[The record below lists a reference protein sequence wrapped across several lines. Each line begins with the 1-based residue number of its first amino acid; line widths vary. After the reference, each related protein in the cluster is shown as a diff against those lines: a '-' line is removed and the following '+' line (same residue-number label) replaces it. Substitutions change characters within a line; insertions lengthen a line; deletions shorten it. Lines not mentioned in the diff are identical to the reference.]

1 MANVSAY
8 DRTEDT
14 ARGFIHGVRTGTPIA
29 AGYIP
34 SAIACGILANS
45 AGLLPSEGLFMS
57 FIVFA
62 GASQFV
68 ALNLIMTGAAFPEI
82 ILATAVLNARHV
94 MFASSIARRLPPG
107 VSAPQ
112 KAWIGFEITDESFSV
127 ASAQR
132 ERRLAPEFLMGL
144 NIVGH
149 VTWVGGTFMGFLG
162 AAALPPVVQKS
173 MGIAIY
179 ALFIGLLAPMVR
191 KNRVGLT
198 VAAAAMALSA
208 LIKWTPLF
216 AGINYGL
223 MIMLATG
230 LAALLGAYLI
240 CKVREAS

>member
-1 MANVSAY
+1 MTDVPAY
-8 DRTEDT
+8 DKTQDT
-14 ARGFIHGVRTGTPIA
+14 ARGFINGVKTGTPIA

-34 SAIACGILANS
+34 SAVACGILANS
-45 AGLLPSEGLFMS
+45 AGLLPMEGLFMS

-94 MFASSIARRLPPG
+94 MFASSIARRLRPG
-107 VSAPQ
+107 VSALQ

-127 ASAQR
+127 ASAQK
-132 ERRLAPEFLMGL
+132 ERYFAPEFLMGL

-149 VTWVGGTFMGFLG
+149 VTWVTGTFMGYLG
-162 AAALPPVVQKS
+162 AAALPPGVQKS

-179 ALFIGLLAPMVR
+179 ALFIGLLVPMVR
-191 KNRVGLT
+191 KNRVGLAVT
-198 VAAAAMALSA
+198 AAAMALSA
-208 LIKWTPLF
+208 FIKWTPLF
-216 AGINYGL
+216 SGINSGL

-230 LAALLGAYLI
+230 LAALLGAYL
-240 CKVREAS
+240 RRPGSPAR

>member
-1 MANVSAY
+1 MTDIPKY
-8 DRTEDT
+8 DNTKDT
-14 ARGFIHGVRTGTPIA
+14 ARGFINGVRTGAPIA

-34 SAIACGILANS
+34 SAVACGILANS

-94 MFASSIARRLPPG
+94 MFSSSIARRLPPG

-127 ASAQR
+127 AMAQK
-132 ERRLAPEFLMGL
+132 ERYFAPEFLMGL

-149 VTWVGGTFMGFLG
+149 VTWVAGTFMGFLG
-162 AAALPPVVQKS
+162 AAALPQAVQKS

-179 ALFIGLLAPMVR
+179 ALFIGLLAPIAR
-191 KNRVGLT
+191 KSRVGLT
-198 VAAAAMALSA
+198 VAASAMALSA
-208 LIKWTPLF
+208 IIKWTPLF
-216 AGINYGL
+216 SGINSGL

-230 LAALLGAYLI
+230 VSALLGAYLRRPG
-240 CKVREAS
+240 REAR

>member
-1 MANVSAY
+1 MANVPAF

-14 ARGFIHGVRTGTPIA
+14 ARGFANGVKAGAPIA

-34 SAIACGILANS
+34 SAVACGILANS
-45 AGLLPSEGLFMS
+45 AGLLPLEGLFMS

-94 MFASSIARRLPPG
+94 MFASSIARRLPQG
-107 VSAPQ
+107 ASAQQ

-127 ASAQR
+127 ASAR
-132 ERRLAPEFLMGL
+132 KERYLAPEFLMGL

-149 VTWVGGTFMGFLG
+149 ITWVAGTFMGFLG
-162 AAALPPVVQKS
+162 AAALPPGVQKS

-179 ALFIGLLAPMVR
+179 ALFIGLLAPMTR
-191 KNRVGLT
+191 KNRVGLA
-198 VAAAAMALSA
+198 VAASAMALSA
-208 LIKWTPLF
+208 FIKWTPLF
-216 AGINYGL
+216 SDINSGL

-230 LAALLGAYLI
+230 LAALLGAYLRHPG
-240 CKVREAS
+240 REAR

>member
-1 MANVSAY
+1 MADISAC
-8 DRTEDT
+8 DRTQNT
-14 ARGFIHGVRTGTPIA
+14 ARGFINGVKIGSPIA

-34 SAIACGILANS
+34 SAVACGILANS

-82 ILATAVLNARHV
+82 ILTTAILNARHI
-94 MFASSIARRLPPG
+94 MFASSIARRLQPG
-107 VSAPQ
+107 VSALK

-127 ASAQR
+127 ASAQK
-132 ERRLAPEFLMGL
+132 ERYFAPEFLMGL

-149 VTWVGGTFMGFLG
+149 ATWVGGTYMGFIG
-162 AAALPPVVQKS
+162 ASALPPEVRDS

-191 KNRVGLT
+191 KNRVGLA
-198 VAAAAMALSA
+198 VAVSAMTLSA
-208 LIKWTPLF
+208 FIKWTPLF
-216 AGINYGL
+216 DGINSGL
-223 MIMLATG
+223 MTMLAIS
-230 LAALLGAYLI
+230 LAALVGAYLRRVEG
-240 CKVREAS
+240 KAR